1 MKKQIEDSLSKLN
14 FKKKRELR
22 FKNICSNFENEMSK
36 PDVRKDFNENLLKY
50 TDLMHPLGRPLFNT
64 KVPPDKLVSAVN
76 DFWQEINTKAYVK
89 ENMSTNLTKTN
100 LISEAF

>member
-1 MKKQIEDSLSKLN
+1 M
-14 FKKKRELR
+14 R
-22 FKNICSNFENEMSK
+22 K

-76 DFWQEINTKAYVK
+76 DFAQEINTEAYVK
-89 ENMSTNLTKTN
+89 DNLSWDMFSN
-100 LISEAF
+100 NS